1 MSIIRTNMYGRRKS
15 ESLVN
20 IATVFEKKQYT
31 EWEFYTF
38 IFNYFVDI
46 LRINMRSL
54 RHIMGAIAF
63 FEAKSDIVLKN
74 T

>member
-1 MSIIRTNMYGRRKS
+1 MYGRGKS

-46 LRINMRSL
+46 LRINMHSL

-63 FEAKSDIVLKN
+63 FEAQSDIVLKN